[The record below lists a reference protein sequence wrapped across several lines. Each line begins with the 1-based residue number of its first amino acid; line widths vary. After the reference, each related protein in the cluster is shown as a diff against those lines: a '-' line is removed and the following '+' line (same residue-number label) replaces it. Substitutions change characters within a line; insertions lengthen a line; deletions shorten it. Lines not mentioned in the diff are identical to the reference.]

1 MPKKNLTPPFGPDRD
16 ASSNPPSDTPETE
29 YYDPDMH
36 YPPEDDEPGDD
47 ESASDAA
54 ESSPNQRLREMMD
67 RNFIE
72 YASYVIKDRAIP
84 DVDDGLKPVQRR
96 ILWTLFQMDNGTFHK
111 VANVVGATMKYHPH
125 GDASIGDALVNLANK
140 ECFIDKQGSFG
151 DIILGTSAAA
161 PRYIECRLS
170 KLGRDVLFNNDI
182 TSFVDSY
189 DSRNKEPVCLPSK
202 IPTLLLMGTNG
213 LAVGTR
219 TMIFPHNFN
228 ELLRAQISILK
239 GEPFQIYPDFP
250 QGGIMDVSDYQDGMG
265 KIVLRARIAA
275 EKHDI
280 VISEIHA
287 GTDTSKLMDSI
298 ESAVNKSRIKISSF
312 HDYTADDKVNIELS
326 LQRGYSPEKAIN
338 ALYTYTDCQMSLSC
352 IYMVIRDN
360 RPVRMTASDI
370 LRRNTEKLVQ
380 YLTWELQL
388 VKAKCLDRIL
398 ARTLAQIFI
407 EEKIYKKIETCKT
420 KEAMFQ
426 AVRTGLEQFRDEW
439 LPVVQALHDAIEKG
453 PHIAEAA
460 PAEAARLAQLAQ
472 GVIPDS
478 EIERLVEIP
487 IRRIAAFEV
496 NKNRDEIAA
505 LEKDL
510 REAEKNLKHIRQY
523 TIKYIE
529 GLLAKYGDMFPRR
542 TEIRL
547 EPFAKIDKSVA
558 ALSNIR
564 VGWDKKN
571 CYIGTSVKSDDIVL
585 CNEFDHL
592 LCVERSGDFKVI
604 DIPDKIFI
612 DRLFEF
618 RRYDKTTVF
627 GVVYSEKKTGRAY
640 FKRTRIASFIKDREY
655 RIIPEGCRL
664 ELITPR
670 PNAIYEIKVDTP
682 IRAKQIQQI
691 SLMDA
696 PERSPKAGG
705 VLISPRKLLKITFVR
720 LLDESDAEPEP
731 ELVEVPPENSNG
743 GEGGNGGS
751 DGGAPAEPAVEETAS
766 EPETAPETPVEPE
779 PAPEPEAKPAARRS
793 RAKKEPAPEPAPQV
807 EVKKAP
813 ESKPAEKPVS
823 AVKPAEKP
831 VPPAKSAPAA
841 KPAPAKPVEKKPA
854 EKPAEKSAPVEKPAE
869 PQKPADPEREED
881 SWDVQPDLGF

>member
-1 MPKKNLTPPFGPDRD
+1 MPKKNLTPPSGPDRD

-36 YPPEDDEPGDD
+36 YPPESDEMGDD
-47 ESASDAA
+47 ESASDAVD
-54 ESSPNQRLREMMD
+54 SSPNQRLREMMD

-96 ILWTLFQMDNGTFHK
+96 ILWTLHKEMDNGTFHK

-170 KLGRDVLFNNDI
+170 KLGRDVLFNDDI
-182 TSFVDSY
+182 TMLVDSY

-239 GEPFQIYPDFP
+239 GEPFQIYPDFL

-312 HDYTADDKVNIELS
+312 HDYTANDKVNIELS

-338 ALYTYTDCQMSLSC
+338 ALYTYTDCQVSISC
-352 IYMVIRDN
+352 MYMVIRDN
-360 RPVRMTASDI
+360 RPVRMSASDI

-388 VKAKCLDRIL
+388 VAAKCIDRIL

-426 AVRTGLEQFRDEW
+426 AVRAGLEQFKDEW
-439 LPVVQALHDAIEKG
+439 LPLVQALHDAIEKG
-453 PHIAEAA
+453 PHIAEPA
-460 PAEAARLAQLAQ
+460 PADAARIAQLAQ

-487 IRRIAAFEV
+487 IRRIAAFEI
-496 NKNRDEIAA
+496 NKNREEIAS

-510 REAEKNLKHIRQY
+510 REAEKNLKHIKQY

-655 RIIPEGCRL
+655 RIIPDGCRL

-705 VLISPRKLLKITFVR
+705 ILISPRKLLKITFVR
-720 LLDESDAEPEP
+720 LLDETDAEPEP
-731 ELVEVPPENSNG
+731 ELVEVPPEDNN
-743 GEGGNGGS
+743 GGNGGT
-751 DGGAPAEPAVEETAS
+751 DGGAPVEEAS
-766 EPETAPETPVEPE
+766 VETAPAPVPEPVQETPVEPE
-779 PAPEPEAKPAARRS
+779 PAPEPETKPVVRRS
-793 RAKKEPAPEPAPQV
+793 RAKKEAAPEPAPQPEAKKTP
-807 EVKKAP
+807 EVK
-813 ESKPAEKPVS
+813 PV
-823 AVKPAEKP
+823 E
-831 VPPAKSAPAA
+831 
-841 KPAPAKPVEKKPA
+841 KPAPAPKAVPPVKPVVAKPVEK
-854 EKPAEKSAPVEKPAE
+854 PVEKPAE
-869 PQKPADPEREED
+869 KAVPVAPAPAEKPVEPQKPAAPEREED